1 MAEGRNSPPGDAAT
15 PPPPP
20 ASSES
25 TEWVHAVVDYAALI
39 AQIEAEWGDSELP
52 AEGKLNVIEEAIQ
65 AMASRSDALE
75 RGVAEAVASSSPE
88 EEAVATAVDWSRAIE
103 LLYDDVLHLF
113 QIGDSDGA
121 LVSLERLLSIAP
133 NDDGIRE
140 FIELNEEKLL
150 KVYADSLGSFTDPLK
165 RNRFAEPMAPAH
177 GENVLLSEVLEA
189 VDGEASVEDL
199 FERLER
205 PRLMVCAGV
214 SLLRRARIIDSGSW
228 RVHV

>member
-1 MAEGRNSPPGDAAT
+1 MS
-15 PPPPP
+15 
-20 ASSES
+20 
-25 TEWVHAVVDYAALI
+25 
-39 AQIEAEWGDSELP
+39 
-52 AEGKLNVIEEAIQ
+52 
-65 AMASRSDALE
+65 SRSDALE
-75 RGVAEAVASSSPE
+75 RGVVEAVEAARPE

-150 KVYADSLGSFTDPLK
+150 QVYADSLGSFTDPLK
-165 RNRFAEPMAPAH
+165 HNRFAEPMAAAH
-177 GENVLLSEVLEA
+177 GENVLLAEVLA
-189 VDGEASVEDL
+189 AIDGEASVEEL
-199 FERLER
+199 LERLDR

-228 RVHV
+228 RIHV